1 MARPIFYNQTIKNC
15 IVAFS
20 TIFNDIRI
28 ITEHD
33 EEITVP
39 LHYAPKEKF
48 VSIIDENI
56 DVNFINTE
64 RNLPRMAFEMTGL
77 LFDSTRFSNP
87 LSRMIDIQNNISKK
101 YMFTRV
107 PYNLQFSLYIATK
120 KFETALQIV
129 EQIFP
134 FFVPE
139 LNVTIKDKEDFNLY
153 TDIPITLDSS
163 SFSIEYEGSFEEKR
177 RIEWEMNF
185 TLKAWLYGDVKQQ
198 ERIKKTIIDFNSVSF
213 NKQFDQLIEND
224 ELDVVVTTQFVPPD
238 TIIET
243 TTKPEYAF
251 MEAVSQSGD
260 ELTCAI

>member
-1 MARPIFYNQTIKNC
+1 MSRPVFYNQTIKNC

-20 TIFNDIRI
+20 TIFSDIRI
-28 ITEHD
+28 MTEHG

-48 VSIIDENI
+48 VSIIDENT
-56 DVNFINTE
+56 DLDFINTE
-64 RNLPRMAFEMTGL
+64 RNLPRMGFEMTGL

-87 LSRMIDIQNNISKK
+87 LNRMIDVQNNISQK
-101 YMFTRV
+101 YMFSRV

-120 KFETALQIV
+120 KFETSLQIV

-139 LNVTIKDKEDFNLY
+139 LNITVKDKEDFNLY

-163 SFSIEYEGSFEEKR
+163 SFSIDYEGSFDEKR

-198 ERIKKTIIDFNSVSF
+198 ERIKKTIIDFNAVSF
-213 NKQFDQLIEND
+213 TKQFDALVEND
-224 ELDVVVTTQFVPPD
+224 ELDVVITTEFTPPD
-238 TIIET
+238 TFTET
-243 TTKPEYAF
+243 ITKPSFAF
-251 MEAVSQSGD
+251 IEATAQSGN
-260 ELTCAI
+260 ELLCQI

>member
-1 MARPIFYNQTIKNC
+1 MARPVFYNQTIKNC
-15 IVAFS
+15 IVAFA

-28 ITEHD
+28 ITEHN

-48 VSIIDENI
+48 VSMIDENV
-56 DVNFINTE
+56 DLNVINIE
-64 RNLPRMAFEMTGL
+64 RVLPRMGFELTGL

-87 LSRMIDIQNNISKK
+87 LNRMIDVQNNVSKK
-101 YMFTRV
+101 YMFSRV
-107 PYNLQFSLYIATK
+107 PYNLQFTLYIATK

-139 LNVTIKDKEDFNLY
+139 LNITVRDKEDFNLF
-153 TDIPITLDSS
+153 TDIPVTLDSS
-163 SFSIEYEGSFEEKR
+163 SFSIEYEGTFEEKR

-213 NKQFDQLIEND
+213 TEQFDTLVEHD
-224 ELDVVVTTQFVPPD
+224 ELDVRITTEFVPPD

-243 TTKPEYAF
+243 ITKPSYAF
-251 MEAVSQSGD
+251 IEANIKTGE
-260 ELTCAI
+260 ELFCQI